1 MINFKKLTAT
11 ALTAAIILSMTA
23 CSVSK
28 IDDNSSKLENSS
40 NVSSSEANS
49 SNTDSSNTD
58 SSKSPVDDENYSPIG
73 KTYAELQNRLV
84 QKVND
89 GLLDMDFDGKGVEF
103 TDEDIAKIIEKLREH
118 YDYDQADVEKIK
130 ELATG
135 KANPENLIIA
145 TLHTTMGDIKI
156 SLYPDAAPKAVE
168 NFVVL
173 ASNGYYDNV
182 SFHRVI
188 NDFMIQ
194 SGDPNGDGT
203 GGGSIW
209 DGAWFRDEFKYPY
222 FNYRGALSMA
232 NMGPNTN
239 GSQFFIVQASNKNT
253 LPSIMM
259 NSIFNDPEK
268 FPFDVLDFSLL
279 NLYIKDEKA
288 KLESEIFDAIDKING
303 AEGNKD
309 GKNDEEIEK
318 VTKEMSEKANEKL
331 QAMMDKGL
339 TEEIIK
345 KYMPVVEY
353 YFTVGGAPHLDN
365 VHSVFGYV
373 TEGMDI
379 VDSIAKVKTDTS
391 NKPVE
396 DVLIKNISIAM
407 TDKKN

>member
-11 ALTAAIILSMTA
+11 VLTAALMLSMTA

-28 IDDNSSKLENSS
+28 IDDNSSKQENSS

-49 SNTDSSNTD
+49 SNTDSSNTG
-58 SSKSPVDDENYSPIG
+58 SSTASVDDENYSPIG
-73 KTYAELQNRLV
+73 KSYAELQNRLV
-84 QKVND
+84 QKVNE
-89 GLLDMDFDGKGVEF
+89 GLLDMDFDGKGIEF
-103 TDEDIAKIIEKLREH
+103 TDENITKIIEKLREH

-130 ELATG
+130 EIATG
-135 KANPENLIIA
+135 KAESENTVKVI
-145 TLHTTMGDIKI
+145 LHTTMGDIEI

-168 NFVVL
+168 NFVGL
-173 ASNGYYDNV
+173 ASSGYYDNV

-188 NDFMIQ
+188 DDFMIQ
-194 SGDPNGDGT
+194 SGDPKGDGT
-203 GGGSIW
+203 GGESMW

-259 NSIFNDPEK
+259 NSICNDPEK

-279 NLYIKDEKA
+279 NLYIQDEKV

-303 AEGNKD
+303 TEGNKD
-309 GKNDEEIEK
+309 GKNDEEIDK

-353 YFTVGGAPHLDN
+353 YFTVGGTPHLDN

-396 DVLIKNISIAM
+396 DVLIKNISIIM
-407 TDKKN
+407 K